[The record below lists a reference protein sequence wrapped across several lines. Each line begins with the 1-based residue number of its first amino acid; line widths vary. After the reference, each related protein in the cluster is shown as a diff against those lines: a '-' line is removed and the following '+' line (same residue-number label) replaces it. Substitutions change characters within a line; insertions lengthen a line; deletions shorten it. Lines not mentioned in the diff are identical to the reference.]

1 MHLLVEW
8 LKDKEKKLLKLFRR
22 YNISVEK
29 AIELFD
35 RIRDLRVQDVK
46 DKTTSFEDKI
56 NIENHVTQQLAEQ
69 IKEENETGNKLH
81 LEEM

>member
-1 MHLLVEW
+1 MTERQR
-8 LKDKEKKLLKLFRR
+8 KEVIKT
-22 YNISVEK
+22 YSEDNNISVEK

-35 RIRDLRVQDVK
+35 GIRDLRVQDVT
-46 DKTTSFEDKI
+46 DKATNFEDKI

-69 IKEENETGNKLH
+69 IKEENETGNKLN